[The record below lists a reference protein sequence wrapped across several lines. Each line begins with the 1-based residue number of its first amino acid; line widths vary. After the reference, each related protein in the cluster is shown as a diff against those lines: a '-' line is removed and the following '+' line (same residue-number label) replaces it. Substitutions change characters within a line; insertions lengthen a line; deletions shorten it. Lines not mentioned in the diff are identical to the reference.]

1 MQYPISGIKEFQMLF
16 TILILYVNPTIMICA
31 RIILFFSKGGDKN
44 LYSHNFVQYALS
56 DPTELKS

>member
-1 MQYPISGIKEFQMLF
+1 MLF
-16 TILILYVNPTIMICA
+16 TTNIICESLNPTIMICA

-44 LYSHNFVQYALS
+44 LYSHNFVQHALS